1 MSVLDRPYP
10 MLSSLALVVNFDLYA
25 KVFEVR
31 FFGSLSIPSAQASLH
46 LLRLL
51 NRFLLPSP
59 LLGVHFYL
67 IWISI
72 SLFARARHIYRIY
85 PSRTSITTRSRP
97 HAHEPTPA
105 STLLIRAI
113 RLSSPPLVFVR
124 FPVVHILLSC
134 FYPSSNPASSPLS
147 TVSIFC
153 ASLFSAFFCF
163 YYLFSL
169 P

>member
-67 IWISI
+67 VWISI

-113 RLSSPPLVFVR
+113 RLSSPPPRVR
-124 FPVVHILLSC
+124 SFSRRTYIAILLLSIIQPC
-134 FYPSSNPASSPLS
+134 FLS
-147 TVSIFC
+147 TLNRLYFC